1 VDAWAALAEERGL
14 GLRSGS
20 SSTPVVRAGRD
31 RVEQVLDNLLSNAF
45 EAVGPGG
52 EVEVSTAATGAYGE
66 LRVRD
71 DGPGLQPGARPGV
84 GISNTRARLEHLYGD
99 AQSLALDND
108 PAGGVRVT
116 VVAPYRPAP

>member
-1 VDAWAALAEERGL
+1 
-14 GLRSGS
+14 
-20 SSTPVVRAGRD
+20 VRAGRD

-71 DGPGLQPGARPGV
+71 DGPGLSDEEKLHAFDRFWRKRTTPGSGLGLA
-84 GISNTRARLEHLYGD
+84 ISRRLLELDGGTIHLED
-99 AQSLALDND
+99 A
-108 PAGGVRVT
+108 PAGGAVAVVRLPLASGAAGGT
-116 VVAPYRPAP
+116 SGSGS